1 MKRSSQGRPA
11 GSCCCSLARQEKN
24 AAKGLEAERARMTR
38 NDPLVLAKNTKQ
50 TKGLEFGPSPK
61 QKGREVKEENFCEK
75 GDSTN
80 TTTTT
85 QQPSPCEKGPTTT
98 TNTTTNK
105 EEDPCEKGDS
115 TNTTTQ

>member
-1 MKRSSQGRPA
+1 MKRSSKGRPA

-80 TTTTT
+80 TTT
-85 QQPSPCEKGPTTT
+85 Q
-98 TNTTTNK
+98 
-105 EEDPCEKGDS
+105 
-115 TNTTTQ
+115 